1 MVFGEV
7 SHIPICAA
15 NKFYRRSYSFLL
27 NIPICAANKFY
38 RRLFYNLNTG
48 ILLWIRICRPFDPR
62 GSGSQSISKDLY
74 KSRPIVITKRD
85 KNINDEVPGNG
96 LLLTASDAFNW
107 KECLINKFV
116 KWGCVSILDTYPAEA
131 SQLKK
136 EFVERLKTEST
147 PKKALQN
154 QEEKEKIPV
163 AQPVD
168 RLGRV
173 NWAGHRSA
181 FFAPASADF
190 AFLGVLSVSS
200 FFLNSWLSWLAST
213 E

>member
-1 MVFGEV
+1 M
-7 SHIPICAA
+7 
-15 NKFYRRSYSFLL
+15 
-27 NIPICAANKFY
+27 
-38 RRLFYNLNTG
+38 
-48 ILLWIRICRPFDPR
+48 
-62 GSGSQSISKDLY
+62 
-74 KSRPIVITKRD
+74 ITKRD

-168 RLGRV
+168 RSRF
-173 NWAGHRSA
+173 HRFTASDLRQVSA
-181 FFAPASADF
+181 KVVFTNRERYLDS
-190 AFLGVLSVSS
+190 
-200 FFLNSWLSWLAST
+200 
-213 E
+213 